1 MDWFGTIFFWVI
13 MIGYG
18 MLIFAKIIDDDEK
31 KQGIQKRKYYSGKAG
46 LKYTA
51 PGDGEKRVMAILIPV
66 LWILVIIGAILANV

>member
-1 MDWFGTIFFWVI
+1 MGWFGTIFFWVI

-18 MLIFAKIIDDDEK
+18 MLVLAKMIDDDEK

-51 PGDGEKRVMAILIPV
+51 PGDGEKRAMAILVVI
-66 LWILVIIGAILANV
+66 LWTFLIIGAILYV

>member
-1 MDWFGTIFFWVI
+1 MGWFGTIFFWVI

-18 MLIFAKIIDDDEK
+18 MLVLAKMIDDDEK

-51 PGDGEKRVMAILIPV
+51 PGDGEKAVMGWLVLILFTF
-66 LWILVIIGAILANV
+66 VIIGAILYA